1 MNHESDQTRIQE
13 LRALLERYNY
23 EYYQLNQ
30 SSVSDQE
37 FDRLMQELVDLE
49 RRHPEWD
56 HHNSPTHRIGGEAAE
71 TFAKIEHKRMMLSL
85 GNAFNEDDLREF
97 DARIRQELHQ
107 SIVEYVCELKID
119 GLAIAMEYQQGRLR
133 YGATRG
139 DGVVGEDVTANVK
152 TIRSIPLSLAELR
165 TLEVRGEAYM
175 PRAVFAQLNRERSHQ
190 GEAHFANPR
199 NAAAG
204 SLRQLDAKVT
214 ANRKLEAFLYYL
226 VNATD
231 FGLDTHYEA
240 LQSMAHLGFRVSE
253 DAKVC
258 QGMDAVLEYIKE
270 YGSKRPGLDFDIDGI
285 VIKVNRFRDQQ
296 RLGYTAK
303 TPRWAIAYKF
313 PPEEVV
319 TKLQDILFT
328 VGRTG
333 KITPNAVLEPV
344 RVAGSMVQRATLHNE
359 DFVVHKDIRIGD
371 YVVLRKAG
379 DVIPEVVRPVTERR
393 TGAEQP
399 FTMIDHCPICHEP
412 ALRRGEEAA
421 HYCVNPNCEK
431 KVMEAL
437 IHFCSR
443 DAMNVEGLG
452 EKIIEQF
459 YNRGWLHS
467 VADLYRLPMHRE
479 EIVNLEGF
487 GEKSFRNLEQAL
499 EQSKQNSMEKLLFGL
514 GIKEIGAKTARLL
527 ARRLGNMDALMAATE
542 EELLAIRDIGEAS
555 VRSLR
560 AYFDNPDQRAILE
573 ELRAMNINF
582 AYRGQKEVVRQT
594 WFAGKSVVLTGTLP
608 TIGRKEAT
616 LMLEEHGARVSSAVS
631 KKTDVVI
638 AGEASGSKL
647 DKAREFGVRVM
658 DEKEMLQYLQ
668 EDSHE
673 D

>member
-1 MNHESDQTRIQE
+1 MNHESDQTRILE

-37 FDRLMQELVDLE
+37 FDRLMQELLELE

-56 HHNSPTHRIGGEAAE
+56 HHDSPTHRVGGEAAE
-71 TFAKIEHKRMMLSL
+71 TFTKIEHKRMMLSL

-97 DARIRQELHQ
+97 DERIRLELHQ
-107 SIVEYVCELKID
+107 TCVEYVCELKID
-119 GLAIAMEYQQGRLR
+119 GLAVAMEYQQGRLR

-139 DGVVGEDVTANVK
+139 DGVIGEDVTANVK
-152 TIRSIPLSLAELR
+152 TIRSLPLSIAELR

-175 PRAVFAQLNRERSHQ
+175 PRSIFAQLNQERSQQ
-190 GEAHFANPR
+190 GDAHFANPR

-214 ANRKLEAFLYYL
+214 ASRKLEAFLYYF

-231 FGLDTHYEA
+231 FGLTTHDEA
-240 LQSMAHLGFRVSE
+240 LQAMRNLGFRVSE
-253 DAKVC
+253 DAQVC
-258 QGMDAVLEYIKE
+258 QGIEEVLAYIKT
-270 YGSKRPGLDFDIDGI
+270 YGLKRPSLDFDIDGI

-319 TKLQDILFT
+319 TKLQNIIFT

-379 DVIPEVVRPVTERR
+379 DVIPEVVRPVLERR
-393 TGAEQP
+393 KGTEQP
-399 FTMIDHCPICHEP
+399 FTMIDRCPICHEP
-412 ALRRGEEAA
+412 AVRRGEEAA
-421 HYCVNPNCEK
+421 HYCVNPFCEK
-431 KVMEAL
+431 KIMEAL

-443 DAMNVEGLG
+443 DAMNIEGLG

-459 YNRGWLHS
+459 YNLGWLHS
-467 VADLYRLPMHRE
+467 VADLYRLPAHRE
-479 EIVNLEGF
+479 EIMNLEGF
-487 GEKSFRNLEQAL
+487 GEKSLQNLEAAL

-527 ARRLGNMDALMAATE
+527 ARRFGSLDALMVATE
-542 EELLAIRDIGEAS
+542 DELLSIRDIGEAS

-560 AYFDNPDQRAILE
+560 AFFQNEAQRKTLE
-573 ELRAMNINF
+573 ELRQLNINF
-582 AYRGQKEVVRQT
+582 NYHGQKEVVQSS

-608 TIGRKEAT
+608 TLGRKEAT
-616 LMLEEHGARVSSAVS
+616 LLLEEHGAQVSSAVS
-631 KKTDVVI
+631 KKTDVVV

-647 DKAREFGVRVM
+647 DKAREWGIRVM
-658 DEKEMLQYLQ
+658 DEQEMLRLLK
-668 EDSHE
+668 EAPHE